1 MFRSKPENK
10 FINKIHKRTLR
21 LIYDTKDAT
30 FEDVL
35 EQDKSRT
42 FHEEYIHKLL
52 VKVYKSINYVSPPIM
67 WDFLN
72 LKRNRCKL
80 RGNYLLSCLA
90 RVLANM
96 AHKPYASKKVVC
108 GIRFQT
114 NIKIWILSK
123 NSRIKSNNGILL
135 PVAARF
141 VNRRIF
147 FVKNRS

>member
-10 FINKIHKRTLR
+10 SINKIHKRTLR

-35 EQDKSRT
+35 QQGKSRT
-42 FHEEYIHKLL
+42 FHEENIHKLL
-52 VKVYKSINYVSPPIM
+52 VKVYKSINYISPPIM

-72 LKRNRCKL
+72 LKRNRCNL
-80 RGNYLLSCLA
+80 RGNYLLSYLA
-90 RVLANM
+90 RVLPNTVR
-96 AHKPYASKKVVC
+96 KPYASKKVVC

-114 NIKIWILSK
+114 NIRIWILSK

-141 VNRRIF
+141 VNRRTF
-147 FVKNRS
+147 FKES